1 MLTFSNVPLQFAL
14 SDSLWLSL
22 AHSGSL
28 SLAHSRTFWL
38 TLTQCG
44 SLWLSQVLIISQRLG
59 RIATVYPTLLRRR
72 LLSPLKCE
80 RQSRAGTRR
89 FDGISVEGSEG
100 GQWNFPLFPLF
111 VSTSSRRWSLVTT
124 NSATLMVSLVEGSEG
139 SAVENQCARN
149 LENKQ

>member
-1 MLTFSNVPLQFAL
+1 MMSCEQGTCELEPRSL
-14 SDSLWLSL
+14 SLLLFLWFTLAHFCSFWLSL

-28 SLAHSRTFWL
+28 SLAHSRSFWL

-44 SLWLSQVLIISQRLG
+44 SLRLSQALIISQRLG
-59 RIATVYPTLLRRR
+59 RIATVYPTLLRWR

-100 GQWNFPLFPLF
+100 GRWNFPLFPLF
-111 VSTSSRRWSLVTT
+111 VSTSSRRWSLVPTI
-124 NSATLMVSLVEGSEG
+124 SATLMVSLFPDG
-139 SAVENQCARN
+139 
-149 LENKQ
+149 